1 MRGRYLFETGKKL
14 NVQDTALCVCH
25 LLRFPKKLL
34 KTCLKFYYQGEKNFN
49 RKFKKTVQVIVT
61 QDSYPSSA

>member
-1 MRGRYLFETGKKL
+1 MRGKYLFETWKKL

-25 LLRFPKKLL
+25 LLRFPQKLL

-49 RKFKKTVQVIVT
+49 RKF
-61 QDSYPSSA
+61 